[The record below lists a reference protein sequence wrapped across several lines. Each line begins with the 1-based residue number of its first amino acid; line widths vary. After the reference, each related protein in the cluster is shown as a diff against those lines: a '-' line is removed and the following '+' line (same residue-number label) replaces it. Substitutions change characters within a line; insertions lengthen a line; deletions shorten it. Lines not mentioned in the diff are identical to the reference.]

1 MDWFEKLTG
10 VRERDWAKSRA
21 GLNVEGDQLRSTFNG
36 RSFGVG
42 SLQLPSL
49 NGLREEAANGSHATG
64 RLRVSLRSGDVRA
77 MHRLPE
83 FAGALFQVAS
93 QFNMLEMMSPDRTPE
108 YGVTCYDGDPTQG
121 PACAIAAG
129 AATIYR
135 NYFAPVDGIP
145 GQTAARQLDG
155 LSEIGDALSQAM
167 GRPVSTLWTMRNGYA
182 LSSQEALD
190 AISRYLTT
198 LSAEAV
204 DQLRGH
210 LRIGLHQDVEVTD
223 GMQGAGP
230 KVSQAFCSALPVA
243 YSAVASVHWAPFA
256 TLVLE
261 AAYEATLLAAALN
274 ASRGASN
281 IVLLTRLGGG
291 AFGNADAWIHG
302 AIQRALQKVASL
314 DLRVVLV
321 SHGAPSPA
329 LLQMANDFA

>member
-10 VRERDWAKSRA
+10 ISERDWAKSRA
-21 GLNVEGDQLRSTFNG
+21 GNVEGDQLRSTFNG

-49 NGLREEAANGSHATG
+49 NEMRAEVANGSQPTG

-83 FAGALFQVAS
+83 FAGALLQVAS
-93 QFNMLEMMSPDRTPE
+93 QFKMLEMMSPDRTPE
-108 YGVTCYDGDPTQG
+108 YGVTCYEGDPTQG

-135 NYFAPVDGIP
+135 NYFAPVDDLP

-155 LSEIGDALSQAM
+155 LSEIGDALSQSM
-167 GRPVSTLWTMRNGYA
+167 GRPVSKLWTMRNGYA

-190 AISRYLTT
+190 AIARYLTT
-198 LSAEAV
+198 LSEEAS

-230 KVSQAFCSALPVA
+230 TVSQAFCSALPVA
-243 YSAVASVHWAPFA
+243 YSAVPSAHWAPFA

-274 ASRGASN
+274 SSRGASN

-302 AIQRALQKVASL
+302 AMQRALQKVASL

-329 LLQMANDFA
+329 LLRMANDFA